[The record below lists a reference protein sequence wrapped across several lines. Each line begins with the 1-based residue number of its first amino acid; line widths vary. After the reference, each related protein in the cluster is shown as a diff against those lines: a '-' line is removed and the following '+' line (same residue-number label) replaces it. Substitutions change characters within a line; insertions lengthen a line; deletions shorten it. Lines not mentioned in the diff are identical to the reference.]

1 MSTKKIICVWIGT
14 YKSEEDFYQDYLK
27 FNYENEENPISKF
40 GIDAELEY
48 YDEDYIESWWFEKL
62 EINNLVEY
70 QDELID
76 SNYFFDE
83 LLIELK
89 ERNLNNINYISFLF
103 GEIGSNPTNE
113 ILFEYSG
120 LKSTEKPIEFVFKKE
135 YKLI

>member
-1 MSTKKIICVWIGT
+1 MSTKKIICVWIGN
-14 YKSEEDFYQDYLK
+14 YKSEEDFYQDYLR

-48 YDEDYIESWWFEKL
+48 YDQDFMESWWFEKL

-70 QDELID
+70 QDELLD
-76 SNYFFDE
+76 SKYFFDD

-89 ERNLNNINYISFLF
+89 ERNLKNINYISFLF